1 VSDARQGGDGAEGI
15 AVALRYEE
23 GSGAPRV
30 TASGRGL
37 VAENIEKL
45 AEQAGVALY
54 RDPQLARL
62 LADVDLGTEIPPS
75 LYIAVAEVIA
85 FVWSLQPDD

>member
-1 VSDARQGGDGAEGI
+1 MNDPRDSRDGHDGI
-15 AVALRYEE
+15 AVALRYEA

-37 VAENIEKL
+37 VAENIETL

-62 LADVDLGTEIPPS
+62 LADVDLGTEIPPA
-75 LYIAVAEVIA
+75 LYLAVAEVIA